1 MFEFKFSSEEVLKIL
16 KNTKK
21 VSLNRWVTKYQGGL
35 WILVGALMFSVMN
48 ALAKYL
54 PQIEGPDVLPL
65 QLTFARYAIA
75 TIVLLPFML
84 ARPKLFRASHKSRY
98 FVRTLA
104 GLGGIALMFLAI
116 RHIPLASATA
126 IGFTSPIFAM
136 LFAAVLLRERIVT
149 LRWLATMIGLGGA
162 IIIAVP
168 NGGSISFGSMIAIA
182 AAIFM
187 GAEIVSIKW
196 LSQTRDHAVTILFYS
211 NLAGSVL
218 AFIGSSPILVW
229 PNSGQFWI
237 LFMVGA
243 VAVAGQ
249 ICILRASR
257 LSDAS
262 FLAPFFYISLFY
274 SALIGFF
281 AFDEPLAMS
290 TTFGCAAILL
300 SGGITMMTANAN
312 KNVEKGISV

>member
-1 MFEFKFSSEEVLKIL
+1 MSFD
-16 KNTKK
+16 
-21 VSLNRWVTKYQGGL
+21 RRVTKYQGGL

-54 PQIEGPDVLPL
+54 PQIEGPDILPL
-65 QLTFARYAIA
+65 QLTFARYTIA
-75 TIVLLPFML
+75 TVVLLPFML
-84 ARPKLFRASHKSRY
+84 ARPKFFKASHKSRY

-149 LRWLATMIGLGGA
+149 LRWFAAMIGLGGA
-162 IIIAVP
+162 AVIAVP
-168 NGGSISFGSMIAIA
+168 NGSSISFGSVIAIA
-182 AAIFM
+182 AAICM

-196 LSQTRDHAVTILFYS
+196 LSQIQDHAVTILFYS
-211 NLAGSVL
+211 NFVGAMLS
-218 AFIGSSPILVW
+218 FIGSWPILVW
-229 PNSGQFWI
+229 PNNGQLWI

-243 VAVAGQ
+243 VAVTGQ
-249 ICILRASR
+249 VCVLRASR

-281 AFDEPLAMS
+281 AFDEQLDIS
-290 TTFGCAAILL
+290 TIFGCTAILI
-300 SGGITMMTANAN
+300 SGGITMITAKAN